1 MKPAIIAGIL
11 GATLVSAD
19 PCYHDGSR
27 LTTQVIKYHAQRA
40 CEGYDGK
47 RGAFQG
53 TFAVKEA
60 KYACVSLE
68 NNQYLQ
74 MWVTNENTQF
84 SFDLNDKDCT
94 KEFNNLMNTCQSNGI
109 TQGGAVT
116 VAGWRFRADP
126 GSGGRC

>member
-19 PCYHDGSR
+19 PCYHDGSK

-60 KYACVSLE
+60 KYACVNLE

-116 VAGWRFRADP
+116 VAGWRFR
-126 GSGGRC
+126 

>member
-11 GATLVSAD
+11 GAKLVSAD

-27 LTTQVIKYHAQRA
+27 LTTQ
-40 CEGYDGK
+40 
-47 RGAFQG
+47 G

-60 KYACVSLE
+60 KYACVNLE
-68 NNQYLQ
+68 TNQYLQ

-94 KEFNNLMNTCQSNGI
+94 KEFNKLMNTCQINGI
-109 TQGGAVT
+109 TQGGATT
-116 VAGWRFRADP
+116 VAGWGFR
-126 GSGGRC
+126 